1 MISMWEQL
9 GELKPGQAVLITG
22 VIGFLTLAAGHS
34 FNAWLNRMRDDRLL
48 DTTRKNLL
56 RAIRAEIE
64 IAEEMLGRLP
74 PLDLTRV
81 QGGIMVPHLAKV
93 LPLRTVVQKELLLL
107 SPEQISAI
115 LKIQALF
122 DHFDAMIVKKCPGY
136 QEIGVQRW
144 IAAQLGC
151 MTDAKEQARDVLGR
165 IALHRADLFK

>member
-1 MISMWEQL
+1 MIGMWEQL
-9 GELKPGQAVLITG
+9 GELKSGQAVLITG

-64 IAEEMLGRLP
+64 IAEEMLG
-74 PLDLTRV
+74 LTRV

-136 QEIGVQRW
+136 QEIGGQRW